1 LDAVMEKPPKQPP
14 RQHEAKPDAA
24 AWPLSRLPA
33 APFADPAAGTVTRT
47 ALGPIDG
54 FRGEL
59 LTDVARRTP
68 FGDASGILRTLPD
81 AVAVPADA
89 DDVAVLLR
97 WASSHS
103 VKLVPRG
110 AGTGM
115 PGGNVGRGVS
125 VDLMSRFHAPAV
137 VDAAACTAAVNVGTT
152 LAELNVAASVHRL
165 HFPVDPSS
173 GERCSFGGMIAN
185 NSGGSHTVRY
195 GSTRAWVDALD
206 VVLADGTRVSTARG
220 ERERHPRLARVLAE
234 VDAALAPHAETIAA
248 RWPAVRKNSSGYAL
262 KDYLRTGDA
271 VDLLV
276 GSEGTLGLVTSA
288 VVRLAPLPAARGLA
302 LLEFTDL
309 AAAGAA
315 VERILELRPATCEI
329 IDRTFIDLVRSG
341 AEDPGYPLREGL
353 EAILF
358 VEFEA
363 DTEAEVAAS
372 LAALEAQVAGVA
384 SRVTVAASQAQ
395 RDRFWHVRH
404 AASPLIAKLAGS
416 RISMQFIEDGVVPVP
431 RLADYIRLLRRV
443 LGEHE
448 LPAVIF
454 GHAGDGNLHVNPL
467 VDVAKPGWREE
478 LEAIVFEVAQ
488 GVAALGGTMAGEHGD
503 GRLRAP
509 LIETIFGAEIVG
521 CFRAVKNA
529 FDPAGILNPGVILPL
544 PGQRPLEAIRY

>member
-1 LDAVMEKPPKQPP
+1 MLPP
-14 RQHEAKPDAA
+14 RQHEAKPDGA
-24 AWPLSRLPA
+24 AWPLSRLP
-33 APFADPAAGTVTRT
+33 PRPPSDPVST
-47 ALGPIDG
+47 LGPVDG

-59 LTDVARRTP
+59 QTDEARRTP

-81 AVAVPADA
+81 AVAVPVDA
-89 DDVAVLLR
+89 DDVAALLR
-97 WASSHS
+97 WASSHD

-125 VDLMSRFHAPAV
+125 VDLMTHFRAPAV
-137 VDAAACTAAVNVGTT
+137 VDAERRTAVVSVGTT
-152 LAELNVAASVHRL
+152 LAELNLAASVHRL

-173 GERCSFGGMIAN
+173 GERCTFGGMIAN

-195 GSTRAWVDALD
+195 GSTRAWIDALE

-220 ERERHPRLARVLAE
+220 ERERHPRLAAILAE
-234 VDAALAPHAETIAA
+234 VDAALAPHADSVVA

-262 KDYLRTGDA
+262 PDYLRTGDA

-288 VVRLAPLPAARGLA
+288 TVRLAPLPVARGLA

-315 VERILELRPATCEI
+315 VKRILELRPATCEI
-329 IDRTFIDLVRSG
+329 IDRTFIDLVRRG

-363 DTEAEVAAS
+363 DTEGEVAAS
-372 LAALEAQVAGVA
+372 LAALEAHVAGVA
-384 SRVTVAASQAQ
+384 DRVTVAADQA
-395 RDRFWHVRH
+395 RRERFWHVRH
-404 AASPLIAKLAGS
+404 AASPLIAKLSGN

-443 LGEHE
+443 LGEHA

-478 LEAIVFEVAQ
+478 LEAIVVEVAA

-509 LIETIFGAEIVG
+509 LIETIFGAETVA
-521 CFRAVKNA
+521 CFRAVKAA
-529 FDPAGILNPGVILPL
+529 FDPTGILNPGVILPL
-544 PGQRPLEAIRY
+544 PRQRPLDAIRY